1 MFLDMVPVAADNDI
15 NDDGRGED
23 GDAMEFKL
31 VRIDLSVTDDDEDDD
46 SIIIVRLSARRPN
59 KQ

>member
-1 MFLDMVPVAADNDI
+1 MVPVAAANDI

-46 SIIIVRLSARRPN
+46 DDSIIMVRLSARRPN
-59 KQ
+59 K

>member
-1 MFLDMVPVAADNDI
+1 MVPVAADNDI

-31 VRIDLSVTDDDEDDD
+31 VRINSVVAVADDDDEDDD
-46 SIIIVRLSARRPN
+46 SIIIVQLSARRPN
-59 KQ
+59 K